1 VETTVAGSPPR
12 QRSPSPLL
20 VAIIGVGILVA
31 VASLTGCGLTGNGN
45 SSTASAISASTPC
58 ARWLADPLS
67 VREGFLRGYWTNL
80 SEQHVKK
87 VIEIKDASCRG
98 AEVDAEPGKEPAVG
112 PFQPLVNEVISGTY
126 E

>member
-1 VETTVAGSPPR
+1 M
-12 QRSPSPLL
+12 
-20 VAIIGVGILVA
+20 
-31 VASLTGCGLTGNGN
+31 
-45 SSTASAISASTPC
+45 
-58 ARWLADPLS
+58 S

-87 VIEIKDASCRG
+87 VIEIKDASCHG
-98 AEVDAEPGKEPAVG
+98 AEADAEPGKEPSVG